1 MSVLFRRSFKTAIFS
16 RFLKLAIARSNFTNE
31 FYNGGF
37 GPEFSVSVLKETFAL
52 VRDCVSQTRKEK
64 ANLAEKYIWKRNTKS
79 FSNETLNLYVR
90 HFKAI
95 INDCKHKMIAT
106 D

>member
-52 VRDCVSQTRKEK
+52 VRDYVSETRKEK
-64 ANLAEKYIWKRNTKS
+64 ANLAEKYI
-79 FSNETLNLYVR
+79 
-90 HFKAI
+90 
-95 INDCKHKMIAT
+95 
-106 D
+106 